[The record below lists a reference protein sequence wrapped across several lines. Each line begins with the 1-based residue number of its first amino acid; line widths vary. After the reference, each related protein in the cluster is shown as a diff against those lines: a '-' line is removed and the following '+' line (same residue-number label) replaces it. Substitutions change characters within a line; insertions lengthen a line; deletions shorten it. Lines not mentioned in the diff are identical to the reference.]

1 MIVSI
6 IAALTKNRIIGK
18 QGKIPWHLPE
28 DMAHFKNT
36 TMGHSIIMGR
46 KTFDSLGKPLS
57 GRKNIVITHNASWKQ
72 EGVQTANSLEQ
83 ALSFCQNEKE
93 VFIIGGAEIYT
104 QAYSRA
110 DRLIFT
116 FIEEDFEGDTF
127 FPNFPF
133 EKDFKIVSESRILF
147 SLKENLPYRF
157 VTMERKTIKENL

>member
-6 IAALTKNRIIGK
+6 IAALAKNRIIGK
-18 QGKIPWHLPE
+18 QGKMPWHLPE

-46 KTFDSLGKPLS
+46 KTFDSLGKPLP
-57 GRKNIVITHNASWKQ
+57 GRKNIVITHNTSRKQ
-72 EGVQTANSLEQ
+72 EGAQTANSLEQ

-127 FPNFPF
+127 FPDFPF
-133 EKDFKIVSESRILF
+133 EKDFTIVSESRILF
-147 SLKENLPYRF
+147 SLKGNLSYRF
-157 VTMERKTIKENL
+157 VTMERKTNKENL

>member
-1 MIVSI
+1 MI
-6 IAALTKNRIIGK
+6 
-18 QGKIPWHLPE
+18 
-28 DMAHFKNT
+28 FKNT
-36 TMGHSIIMGR
+36 NGQLSNYSLHCGYIESFKHVGYEVELYHDGCFHVRVKKDKVIKWMSMNSLTCMRYIYTSICNR
-46 KTFDSLGKPLS
+46 L
-57 GRKNIVITHNASWKQ
+57 KNINFK
-72 EGVQTANSLEQ
+72 
-83 ALSFCQNEKE
+83 NEKE